1 MSVRPQRL
9 RLSRH
14 RGFDLQ
20 ALSRELN
27 GLPARRVTRPGKWG
41 NPFDIGDLM
50 KREGLDRQAAHD
62 RAIELHRQWVEGGLD
77 PALDPG
83 FEPPSVAEMVAEL
96 GGHNLACWCRLDETC
111 HAELLLRLANPGK
124 DR

>member
-1 MSVRPQRL
+1 MSVRPVRL

-14 RGFDLQ
+14 KGFDLQ
-20 ALSRELN
+20 ELSHETN

-41 NPFDIGDLM
+41 NPFDIADIA
-50 KREGLDRQAAHD
+50 RRYGLDRQAAHD
-62 RAIELHRQWVEGGLD
+62 RAIELHRQWVEGRLD

-83 FEPPSVAEMVAEL
+83 YPPPSVAEMAAEL

-111 HAELLLRLANPGK
+111 HAELLLRLANPEP
-124 DR
+124 DD